1 MTLATAPTA
10 GATHSPRAHALD
22 LLLTRHSP
30 WPLAEPIPSETEL
43 QRAFAAAMCAPDH
56 GALRPWRFVLI
67 RGAARERLG
76 DLFVQAA
83 RLRDPADDAERF
95 RRKALVAPLLVAV
108 VAHVQPHSKVPEI
121 EQTVATGAAAMN
133 LLNALHL
140 QGYGCF
146 WVSGPNAYDATVH
159 AGLGLAGNERLLGF
173 VYVGTPQNTGQ
184 RPAER
189 ADPAPHVREW
199 RGPGA

>member
-1 MTLATAPTA
+1 MPAMMIDAPLTEA
-10 GATHSPRAHALD
+10 IAPQALD
-22 LLLTRHSP
+22 LLLSRRSP
-30 WPLAEPIPSETEL
+30 WPLVEPIPSEAEL

-56 GALRPWRFVLI
+56 GALRPWRFVLV

-76 DLFVQAA
+76 ELFVQAA
-83 RLRDPADDAERF
+83 RLRDPAGDAERF

-108 VAHVQPHSKVPEI
+108 VAHLQPHPKVPEI
-121 EQTVATGAAAMN
+121 EQTVATGAATMN

-146 WVSGPNAYDATVH
+146 WVSGPNAYDPTVH
-159 AGLGLAGNERLLGF
+159 AGLGLAPNERLLGF

-184 RPAER
+184 RPAGR

-199 RGPGA
+199 RG

>member
-1 MTLATAPTA
+1 MTLATAPMP
-10 GATHSPRAHALD
+10 GATHSPGADALD

-30 WPLAEPIPSETEL
+30 WPLIEPIPSDAEL

-56 GALRPWRFVLI
+56 GALRPWRFVLV

-83 RLRDPADDAERF
+83 RLRDPLGDAERF

-108 VAHVQPHSKVPEI
+108 VAHLQPHPKVPEI

-146 WVSGPNAYDATVH
+146 WVSGPNAYDPTVH
-159 AGLGLAGNERLLGF
+159 AGLGLAANEQLLGF
-173 VYVGTPQNTGQ
+173 VYVGTPQHRDKQ
-184 RPAER
+184 PPAR
-189 ADPAPHVREW
+189 AGIAPHVREW
-199 RGPGA
+199 HGPGN

>member
-1 MTLATAPTA
+1 MTIDAPVA
-10 GATHSPRAHALD
+10 EAIAPQALD
-22 LLLTRHSP
+22 LLLTRRSP
-30 WPLAEPIPSETEL
+30 WPVAEPIPSEAEL
-43 QRAFAAAMCAPDH
+43 QRAFAATMCAPDH

-83 RLRDPADDAERF
+83 RLRDPAGDAERF

-108 VAHVQPHSKVPEI
+108 VAHLQPHPKVPEI

-146 WVSGPNAYDATVH
+146 WVSGPNAYDPTVH
-159 AGLGLAGNERLLGF
+159 AGLGLAANEQLLGF
-173 VYVGTPQNTGQ
+173 VYVGTPQSGDKQ
-184 RPAER
+184 PPAR
-189 ADPAPHVREW
+189 AAAAPHVREW
-199 RGPGA
+199 CGPAAGR

>member
-1 MTLATAPTA
+1 MTLATAPTP
-10 GATHSPRAHALD
+10 GATRNPRADALD

-30 WPLAEPIPSETEL
+30 WPLAEPVPSEAEL

-108 VAHVQPHSKVPEI
+108 VAHVQPHPKVPEI
-121 EQTVATGAAAMN
+121 EQTVATGAATMN

-184 RPAER
+184 RFADR

-199 RGPGA
+199 RGPAA

>member
-1 MTLATAPTA
+1 MTIDAPLAEATAPQ
-10 GATHSPRAHALD
+10 ALD
-22 LLLTRHSP
+22 LLLTRRSP
-30 WPLAEPIPSETEL
+30 WPLAEPIPSEAEL

-83 RLRDPADDAERF
+83 RLRDPAADAERF

-108 VAHVQPHSKVPEI
+108 VAHLQPHPKVPEI

-146 WVSGPNAYDATVH
+146 WVSGPNAYDPTVH
-159 AGLGLAGNERLLGF
+159 VGLGLAANEQLLGF
-173 VYVGTPQNTGQ
+173 VYVGTPQNGDKQ
-184 RPAER
+184 PPPR
-189 ADPAPHVREW
+189 AAAAPHVREW
-199 RGPGA
+199 RGPQAGR